1 MSRIDIRRPHQRSRQ
16 DVREAVDRLAC
27 SLGGQFGVCHRWDG
41 DTLAFERSGVRGR
54 ITVGDRDVHVSAELG
69 LLMGAMKPLI
79 EREIERYLDQHL
91 A

>member
-16 DVREAVDRLAC
+16 EVHEAVDKLAC

-54 ITVGDRDVHVSAELG
+54 IAVTDHDVHITAELG
-69 LLMGAMKPLI
+69 LLMGAVKPII

>member
-1 MSRIDIRRPHQRSRQ
+1 MSRIDIVRPHQRSRQ
-16 DVREAVDRLAC
+16 DVQAAVDRLAC

-54 ITVGDRDVHVSAELG
+54 IAVSDHEVHVTAELG

-79 EREIERYLDQHL
+79 EREIVRYLDEHL